1 MTPIVLLSPAAI
13 NQLRPCF
20 PGSGGWRLKAFQ
32 NLTTFFFNSLKN
44 QWSDSFRKIN
54 FPIHTKSVPP
64 PKLTCLRVPQSCWLK
79 SPAVVSIFKL
89 RFPKIEPQWYGWVAK
104 IPRNQRNDVKPPTIE
119 REFGNE
125 TRPGSMSIFIT
136 ANLNTFGFSC
146 LSAAR
151 IELEGGTTFVEILLC
166 PIDWSDSI
174 RGWCVITFRR
184 IAAGFSSVLGLLK
197 EQRPRNKSGEKLV

>member
-1 MTPIVLLSPAAI
+1 MFAGATILL
-13 NQLRPCF
+13 
-20 PGSGGWRLKAFQ
+20 
-32 NLTTFFFNSLKN
+32 
-44 QWSDSFRKIN
+44 
-54 FPIHTKSVPP
+54 
-64 PKLTCLRVPQSCWLK
+64 
-79 SPAVVSIFKL
+79 
-89 RFPKIEPQWYGWVAK
+89 IE
-104 IPRNQRNDVKPPTIE
+104 IPRRSFNFQITFPENRTPMVRLGCQNSQEPTQRCQTTDKRE

-197 EQRPRNKSGEKLV
+197 EQRPRNKSGEKLVS